1 MTLKTEKKP
10 IYKTSLL
17 ADETLYEMA
26 YDAIAQK
33 TYFYGCD
40 KAGNVESQIEEVTHR
55 GILYAPLPANNDLV
69 AKKVILFPSEPQPYE
84 SEEQIL
90 KEIRTFI
97 NTYLDVSEVFEQIA
111 TYYVLFTWLYDRFNE
126 VPYLRAIGD
135 YGSGKSRLL
144 HTVGSLAYKPIF
156 TAGATTVSPIFRI
169 LDESKGTLVLDE
181 ADFGHSD
188 MTSDIVKVLNTGY
201 QRGTPVLRAEG
212 KGTYDLRTFEV
223 FGPKIVATRETF
235 KDKALESRFFFL
247 DMGSSS
253 LRKDIPRTLDES
265 FYQQAQQIR
274 NKLLMWRF
282 DNYFKPLNK
291 REELIEGIHPRLNQ
305 IVVPLL
311 TIIKDLGIREQLKGF
326 IVKYNSELVA
336 DRGMSWESDIVLA
349 VLRLEYQKKLTE
361 PTVKEI
367 TDELNRE
374 IDIGEDTLQP
384 RKVGW
389 YLRAKLQLKTEKTRR
404 GFILN
409 IARNRKRL
417 DMWKERYGITV
428 EDISGEDEN
437 VVNVVEET
445 KNCPMID
452 PNDPEVNPFASSKV
466 F

>member
-10 IYKTSLL
+10 IYITSLL

-144 HTVGSLAYKPIF
+144 HTVGSLAYRPIF

-235 KDKALESRFFFL
+235 KDKALESRFL
-247 DMGSSS
+247 VEDMGSSS

>member
-33 TYFYGCD
+33 NYFYGCD

-235 KDKALESRFFFL
+235 KDKALESRFL
-247 DMGSSS
+247 VEDMGSSS

>member
-1 MTLKTEKKP
+1 MKEGKIKYRTTLLTEN
-10 IYKTSLL
+10 I
-17 ADETLYEMA
+17 LYEMA
-26 YDAIAQK
+26 YDQVAGE

-40 KAGNVESQIEEVTHR
+40 KAGIIAPLVEEVKHKD
-55 GILYAPLPANNDLV
+55 ILYAPLPATNDLV
-69 AKKVILFPSEPQPYE
+69 AKKVILFPSEPLPYV

-90 KEIRTFI
+90 REIQSFI
-97 NTYLDVSEVFEQIA
+97 HKYLDVSEVFEQIA

-235 KDKALESRFFFL
+235 KDKALESRFL
-247 DMGSSS
+247 VEDMGSSS

-265 FYQQAQQIR
+265 FYNQAQQIR

-291 REELIEGIHPRLNQ
+291 REELISGIHPRLNQ

-311 TIIKDLGIREQLKGF
+311 TIIKDLGIREQLKQF
-326 IVKYNSELVA
+326 IIQYNNELVA
-336 DRGMSWESDIVLA
+336 DRGMSWESDIALA
-349 VLRLEYQKKLTE
+349 VLRLEQQKKLTE

-367 TDELNRE
+367 TEELNRE
-374 IDIGEDTLQP
+374 IDISEDTLQP

-404 GFILN
+404 GYVLN
-409 IARNRKRL
+409 IQRNRKRL
-417 DMWKERYGITV
+417 DMWKERYGITD
-428 EDISGEDEN
+428 EDISGEEEN
-437 VVNVVEET
+437 VVNVVNEAQ
-445 KNCPMID
+445 NYPMID
-452 PNDPEVNPFASSKV
+452 PSDREANPFANSKP

>member
-1 MTLKTEKKP
+1 MKPKTESKAVF
-10 IYKTSLL
+10 KTSLL
-17 ADETLYEMA
+17 TEDTLYEMV
-26 YDAIAQK
+26 YDKKAH
-33 TYFYGCD
+33 TTHFFGCD
-40 KAGNVESQIEEVTHR
+40 KSGTIIRDMASVEHHGVIYE
-55 GILYAPLPANNDLV
+55 PLPPTNDLV
-69 AKKVILFPSEPQPYE
+69 TKNVILFPSGIQPYE
-84 SEEQIL
+84 SEEVML
-90 KEIRTFI
+90 KEIQTFI
-97 NTYLDVSEVFEQIA
+97 HTYLDVSDVFEQIA

-135 YGSGKSRLL
+135 FGSGKSRLL

-181 ADFGHSD
+181 ADFGQSD

-223 FGPKIVATRETF
+223 FGPKIIATRETF
-235 KDKALESRFFFL
+235 KDKALESRFL
-247 DMGSSS
+247 VEEMGSSS

-265 FYQQAQQIR
+265 FYNQAQQIR

-282 DNYFKPLNK
+282 DNYFKPLEK
-291 REELIEGIHPRLNQ
+291 REEIIAGIHPRLNQ

-311 TIIKDLGIREQLKGF
+311 TIIKDEQIREKLKQF
-326 IVKYNSELVA
+326 IIAYNSDIVA
-336 DRGMSWESDIVLA
+336 DRGMSWESDIVLSI
-349 VLRLEYQKKLTE
+349 LRLEHSKGATE

-374 IDIGEDTLQP
+374 IDISEDTLQP

-389 YLRAKLQLKTEKTRR
+389 YLRTKLQLKSEKTRK
-404 GFILN
+404 GYVLN

-417 DMWKERYGITV
+417 DMWKERFGVTP
-428 EDISGEDEN
+428 EDISGEEEN
-437 VVNVVEET
+437 VVNDVNVT
-445 KNCPMID
+445 ASYPQID
-452 PNDPEVNPFASSKV
+452 PNDPEVNPFASARA

>member
-1 MTLKTEKKP
+1 M
-10 IYKTSLL
+10 
-17 ADETLYEMA
+17 
-26 YDAIAQK
+26 
-33 TYFYGCD
+33 
-40 KAGNVESQIEEVTHR
+40 
-55 GILYAPLPANNDLV
+55 

-235 KDKALESRFFFL
+235 KDKALESRFL
-247 DMGSSS
+247 VEDMGSSS